1 MRPHELVIEGFGS
14 FSSKQRFTFPSEPGL
29 YFMRGENREE
39 PRLGANGA
47 GKSTIWNAL
56 CWLFHGKTPR
66 GLKAGDMGT
75 WDTKKG
81 SSVELSFYPDRVHDD
96 RLRYVYRTWKPNSWV
111 LLIDGEPEPLDL
123 TKDETNPVMNE
134 LRLEFESFLQ
144 SVYMAQRGAMFL
156 DLKPEPKAALFSSVM
171 GLDKWLRYSSDASQ
185 AATDQD
191 RLSRRLESERA
202 ELRGRLDE
210 GSTDDLEA
218 SAEGFE
224 RKRKDRLKEIEEQ
237 YLQKMRRSNAAKQ
250 RYEDAKSAE
259 DQDQVRTRAV
269 DLVDERNAAFD
280 ADDLARKLLRKAQDV
295 LLTLKE
301 DLRHAEEH
309 RELIFKDDGC
319 PTCGRRFG
327 TETQDS
333 LETRAD
339 RDLRN
344 AQSAFEAQQDIVS
357 ESQREL
363 DRVSAVL
370 QIADKLCQDAVSSRD
385 GAYEDTRNARR
396 AHELEERGLDTLE
409 DESERVEKEPNP
421 FATMLGERRESL
433 ARLKEEYGEVTRKLD
448 QSYEKHALYSFWIKG
463 FKEVRL
469 QLISE
474 ALQQLEIEVN
484 SELMALGL
492 GDWELRFDV
501 DAETKKGTLTRGFS
515 VSVLSPHNQERVA
528 WESWS
533 GGESQR
539 LRLAA
544 QCGLGNLIRDR
555 TGCDL
560 PLEVWDEP
568 TEGLSEEGI
577 SDLLTALNERAIRE
591 QRTIW
596 IVDHRSLGY
605 GGFAGTVTIVKDD
618 KGSRIIQ
625 ARV

>member
-1 MRPHELVIEGFGS
+1 MRFDELIIEGFGS
-14 FSSKQRFTFPSEPGL
+14 FISKQHFKFPDEPGL
-29 YFMRGENREE
+29 YFMRGENRVE
-39 PRLGANGA
+39 PRLGSNGA

-66 GLKAGDMGT
+66 GLKAGDTGT
-75 WDTKKG
+75 WDMKKG
-81 SSVELSFYPDRVHDD
+81 TSVTLAFSGEVGGGTNWYSMT
-96 RLRYVYRTWKPNSWV
+96 RTWKPNSWTLANV
-111 LLIDGEPEPLDL
+111 FDATPVDL
-123 TKDETNPVMNE
+123 TKDEANPVIAA
-134 LRLEFESFLQ
+134 LRLEYEAYLQ
-144 SVYMAQRGAMFL
+144 SIHMAQKSAMFL

-171 GLDKWLRYSSDASQ
+171 GLDKWLGYSSDASQ
-185 AATDQD
+185 AATNQD
-191 RLSRRLESERA
+191 RISRRLEADRA

-210 GSTDDLEA
+210 ASTDDLEA

-224 RKRKDRLKEIEEQ
+224 SKRKSRLREIELD
-237 YLQKMRRSNAAKQ
+237 YLVKLRNSKAAKQ
-250 RYEDAKSAE
+250 RYEDAKASE
-259 DQDQVRTRAV
+259 EKVRSNATV
-269 DLVDERNAAFD
+269 LVDRRNAVFD
-280 ADDLARKLLRKAQDV
+280 ADHLNRALLRKAQDV
-295 LLTLKE
+295 LLTIKE
-301 DLRHAEEH
+301 DLRHAKEH

-319 PTCGRRFG
+319 PTCGRRFD
-327 TETQDS
+327 TQTQDS

-344 AQSAFEAQQDIVS
+344 AQSAFDSQQDIVD
-357 ESQREL
+357 ECQREV
-363 DRVSAVL
+363 DRSSALL
-370 QIADKLCQDAVSSRD
+370 QEADEMCQGAITNRD

-396 AHELEERGLDTLE
+396 AHELEERGLDTME
-409 DESERVEKEPNP
+409 DESERIEKEPNP
-421 FATMLGERRESL
+421 FAAMLTDRRESL
-433 ARLKEEYGEVTRKLD
+433 ARLKKDYEAAGGKLD

-474 ALQQLEIEVN
+474 ALEQLEIEVN
-484 SELMALGL
+484 NELMALGL
-492 GDWELRFDV
+492 VDWELRFDV

-555 TGCDL
+555 MGCDL

-577 SDLLTALNERAIRE
+577 SDLLTALNERAVRE
-591 QRTIW
+591 QRAIW

-605 GGFAGTVTIVKDD
+605 GGFAGTTTIVKDD